1 MALRIFAEDA
11 SAYFGAPAAA
21 NNGLSP
27 HALRSQC
34 PYTSHCEDFGA
45 PHPPFIF
52 HPSPTTASR
61 SSSSRR
67 SSSLSSATS
76 FFVSE
81 DQEAAQRRKL
91 KTSTLHG
98 QLQRFVPLVRE
109 VIDPGIKNQKEKI
122 KAFQRI
128 ATKVAHLLTA
138 EVGKLRDTLHETV
151 SELDDAVKMNKE
163 FATHLMEQLRAE
175 EDGTSTYILQVGSGR
190 SRSSLITPML
200 PFDD

>member
-1 MALRIFAEDA
+1 
-11 SAYFGAPAAA
+11 
-21 NNGLSP
+21 
-27 HALRSQC
+27 
-34 PYTSHCEDFGA
+34 
-45 PHPPFIF
+45 
-52 HPSPTTASR
+52 
-61 SSSSRR
+61 
-67 SSSLSSATS
+67 
-76 FFVSE
+76 VSE

-122 KAFQRI
+122 KAFQKI

-138 EVGKLRDTLHETV
+138 EVGKLRDTMHETV

-175 EDGTSTYILQVGSGR
+175 EDGTGTKLPIAVYDTGGSAYEMLVQAKKDLKKLLYETIPSLEGRCSTVAVR
-190 SRSSLITPML
+190 
-200 PFDD
+200 